1 MSINKELIDECFDF
15 LHYIDY
21 RTIGMSTSNVIKRLY
36 DFRNNNPITTNTDFE
51 YLTLLYNNL
60 QIYKNINL
68 NLVFDKIIF
77 LNCEFDLFNIHHIE
91 ILNDIRKKYDSS
103 YTIFIDLILYNDKDL
118 IFNKYESRVCLTGI
132 KNIYDILI
140 NIPSKK
146 INCNELILINTY
158 LAEPFNFNIC
168 KIDTTFTDSIN
179 NLPNLKT
186 NIINDINFDLYK
198 NKTIL

>member
-1 MSINKELIDECFDF
+1 MSIDKGPIDGCFDC
-15 LHYIDY
+15 LHYMDY
-21 RTIGMSTSNVIKRLY
+21 KTIGISTSNVIKRLY
-36 DFRNNNPITTNTDFE
+36 DFRNNNSITTNTNFE
-51 YLTLLYNNL
+51 YLTILYKNL
-60 QIYKNINL
+60 QMYKNINL

-77 LNCEFDLFNIHHIE
+77 LNCEFDLFTNHHIE

-103 YTIFIDLILYNDKDL
+103 YTIFIDLILYNDKEL
-118 IFNKYESRVCLTGI
+118 IFNKYESRVFLAGI
-132 KNIYDILI
+132 ENIYDILI

-168 KIDTTFTDSIN
+168 KIDSTFTDSIN

-186 NIINDINFDLYK
+186 NIINDIIFDLYQK
-198 NKTIL
+198 

>member
-1 MSINKELIDECFDF
+1 MSINKELIDECFEHF
-15 LHYIDY
+15 HYGVTKY
-21 RTIGMSTSNVIKRLY
+21 NVIKRLY
-36 DFRNNNPITTNTDFE
+36 NFRNNNLITTNTNFE

-60 QIYKNINL
+60 QIYNNINL
-68 NLVFDKIIF
+68 NLTFDKIIF
-77 LNCEFDLFNIHHIE
+77 LNCEFDLFNNHHIE
-91 ILNDIRKKYDSS
+91 ILNDIRKKYNES
-103 YTIFIDLILYNDKDL
+103 YTIFIDLILYDDKDL
-118 IFNKYESRVCLTGI
+118 IFNKYESRVFLAGI
-132 KNIYDILI
+132 ENIYDILI
-140 NIPSKK
+140 EIPKDK

-198 NKTIL
+198 NKTNL